1 MQITAAY
8 QSASLSVANQTFN
21 STSTAVSK
29 PPQAP
34 SLPDTVEISI
44 DASYQAAALTA
55 QHASLSFDGAISS
68 KNLEETG
75 FSLELQ
81 SDRVSFAYESA
92 RLQTAPG
99 ETSLTS
105 SATAAELR
113 STSFSF
119 SMSGETPA
127 GGKGAFKLN
136 DEVSAIAKQVKPM
149 VKEFMEASGIS
160 GGWGVMNR
168 FLRSVA

>member
-21 STSTAVSK
+21 STSTTVSK
-29 PPQAP
+29 PPQNP
-34 SLPDTVEISI
+34 SLLDKVEISV
-44 DASYQAAALTA
+44 DAGYQAAALTT
-55 QHASLSFDGAISS
+55 QHASLSFGGAIST
-68 KNLEETG
+68 NNRETID

-81 SDRVSFAYESA
+81 SDRVSLAYGEA
-92 RLQTAPG
+92 RLQATPG
-99 ETSLTS
+99 ETSLTA

-127 GGKGAFKLN
+127 GGKGALKMN
-136 DEVSAIAKQVKPM
+136 DEISAIAKQVKPM
-149 VKEFMEASGIS
+149 VKEFMEAGGIR